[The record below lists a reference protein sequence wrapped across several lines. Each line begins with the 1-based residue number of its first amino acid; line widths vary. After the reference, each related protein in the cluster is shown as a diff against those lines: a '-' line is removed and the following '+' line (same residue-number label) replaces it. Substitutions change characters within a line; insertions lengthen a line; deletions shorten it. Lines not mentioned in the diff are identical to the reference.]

1 MLSRYLYASL
11 IVLGISS
18 GLFGDYAASTP
29 SESKLLPPGYAF
41 SIWSVIYIAG
51 LVLAYKILKNQI
63 SFENPGVAL
72 ISTGYFL
79 SGLWIRLDSQ
89 PYAVAFIAVSTVVA
103 NVSAVNFL
111 RKIQISRVLLN
122 SLAAFAAWVTVATSL
137 VVADALHI
145 STASD
150 LSAGIYLAAAL
161 TIAFALY
168 LFFAPEFGYV
178 GTIAWATFSLLFTRK
193 ISGMPIF
200 VVSAAGLV
208 ISIGLIV
215 FKTRKPK
222 FAKSSS

>member
-1 MLSRYLYASL
+1 MLSRFLYASL

-29 SESKLLPPGYAF
+29 SDSKLLPPGYAF

-51 LVLAYKILKNQI
+51 LVLAYKIIRNQI

-137 VVADALHI
+137 VAADALHI

-150 LSAGIYLAAAL
+150 LSTGIYLAVAL

-168 LFFAPEFGYV
+168 LFFAPEYGYV
-178 GTIAWATFSLLFTRK
+178 GTIAWATFSLLFTRSV
-193 ISGMPIF
+193 SGTPIF
-200 VVSAAGLV
+200 VVSAIGFL
-208 ISIGLIV
+208 ISVGLILS
-215 FKTRKPK
+215 K
-222 FAKSSS
+222 AKVADVLKSGS